1 MGLQIAID
9 GPAGSG
15 KSSISK
21 ILAKKYN
28 LIHLDTGAMYRAY
41 AYYCQMREID
51 FLDEEL
57 VVNSIVNTNI
67 SFDCYNNVFIDT
79 INITEKLRTP
89 EISNGASKIAT
100 YRKVR
105 EIAVSLQRKM
115 AEGSDVVMDG
125 RDIGSVVLPNA
136 KYKFFL
142 NASAETRAVRRK
154 KELLEK
160 YSIDRTMAEIV
171 QEIKERDERDYNRK
185 ESPLIKCDDAYE
197 IITDDLDME
206 QVCNQISSIVGL

>member
-41 AYYCQMREID
+41 AYYCQMKEID
-51 FLDEEL
+51 FSDEEL

-67 SFDCYNNVFIDT
+67 TFDCYNNVFIDAT
-79 INITEKLRTP
+79 NITEKLRTP

-154 KELLEK
+154 KELAEK
-160 YSIDRTMAEIV
+160 YNINRTMSEIV

-197 IITDDLDME
+197 IVTDDLDME
-206 QVCNQISSIVGL
+206 QVCNEISSIVGL